1 MSNSEM
7 PGRKKLLAWQVPL
20 VITCL
25 SLLAISL
32 LVIVFS
38 IKVYMIVS
46 ILAFTLALK
55 NVLFLVHSNFKPR
68 KSGRGAEEVVGLI
81 DLGAL
86 NGKTRRE
93 R

>member
-55 NVLFLVHSNFKPR
+55 NVLFLVHSNPGSLEGEPR
-68 KSGRGAEEVVGLI
+68 RWW
-81 DLGAL
+81 DLS
-86 NGKTRRE
+86 TSE
-93 R
+93 P

>member
-32 LVIVFS
+32 LIIVFS
-38 IKVYMIVS
+38 IKVYMIV
-46 ILAFTLALK
+46 FTLALSNGFSHCFK
-55 NVLFLVHSNFKPR
+55 RHFLAYSNPGSMEGGPR
-68 KSGRGAEEVVGLI
+68 ACW
-81 DLGAL
+81 DLS
-86 NGKTRRE
+86 TSE
-93 R
+93 P